1 MDKLSSLNYKLPIKK
16 KKKNRNLCLFIL
28 LCSLMFVTSLLL
40 LVCSVLFIDNWKKA
54 QNCLIY
60 STNYGN
66 NSTFIIYLSIK
77 NMNKIEPRLININ
90 FLVDKYKIDGY
101 KFIDYPECWVTIVEG
116 SKGIY
121 IDNFTNRSKKKE
133 VNLYIN
139 MMIISFIFLFVSA
152 SMLIFSLI
160 LYFVFRSKKNG

>member
-66 NSTFIIYLSIK
+66 NSTFIIYLSIIK
-77 NMNKIEPRLININ
+77 SENEQ
-90 FLVDKYKIDGY
+90 V
-101 KFIDYPECWVTIVEG
+101 
-116 SKGIY
+116 
-121 IDNFTNRSKKKE
+121 KKK
-133 VNLYIN
+133 
-139 MMIISFIFLFVSA
+139 MI
-152 SMLIFSLI
+152 LIFP
-160 LYFVFRSKKNG
+160 KKD